1 MRPITGQ
8 PPARE
13 GCDARAMPYSRSLEP
28 GDLRLERIERSGPGL
43 PGVISGSDVMNEVAR
58 VTRQVARSRACV
70 LIVGETGAG
79 KELIA
84 RALHDLSPRASGPYI
99 RVNCGALTE
108 SLLESEL
115 FGHVK
120 GSFTGAVENRTG
132 RFEAAHTGTIF
143 LDEINSTSP
152 KLQVKLL
159 RVLQEGEF
167 ERVGD
172 VSTKKVDVRVV
183 AATNRDLREEIDAG
197 RFREDLY
204 YRLNVVPIDLPPL
217 RDRREDIPPLV
228 NFFLTRYGEQNQREM
243 RRVDPE
249 AMKLLSRYD
258 WPGNV
263 RELQNYVERAVVLG
277 DGPELK
283 PEHLPPQLRGEA
295 PPRPIRGKSP
305 DIDSLTTDLVRRGLL
320 TAGPNSDEL
329 IRKIVVAGGTRADPA
344 GADRLRSGANQGR
357 RPARDQPEYLAQE
370 AGRIRARRNQLQRR
384 VWPIQSGRRRRR
396 LNRQAIVVP
405 SRNVVA
411 PKAEGPL
418 PFHLGNAT

>member
-1 MRPITGQ
+1 MPSHLSDRPDLAGRSAD
-8 PPARE
+8 PA
-13 GCDARAMPYSRSLEP
+13 A
-28 GDLRLERIERSGPGL
+28 GL
-43 PGVISGSDVMNEVAR
+43 PGVISGSSIMHEVAR

-84 RALHDLSPRASGPYI
+84 RAIHDLSPRASGPYI

-183 AATNRDLREEIDAG
+183 AATNRELREEIDAG

-217 RDRREDIPPLV
+217 RDRRDDVPPLV
-228 NFFLTRYGEQNQREM
+228 NFFLARYSDQNQREM

-249 AMKLLSRYD
+249 AMKLLVRYD

-277 DGPELK
+277 EGPELK

-295 PPRPIRGKSP
+295 PPRPIRGRSP
-305 DIDSLTTDLVRRGLL
+305 DLDTLIADLVRRGLL
-320 TAGPNSDEL
+320 AAGPNADEL
-329 IRKIVVAGGTRADPA
+329 IRRIVAPVERELIQQVLTSCDRVQIKAAARLGINRNTLHKKLTEYGLDTPA
-344 GADRLRSGANQGR
+344 TNGEPAASAPSPADR
-357 RPARDQPEYLAQE
+357 DE
-370 AGRIRARRNQLQRR
+370 A
-384 VWPIQSGRRRRR
+384 
-396 LNRQAIVVP
+396 
-405 SRNVVA
+405 
-411 PKAEGPL
+411 
-418 PFHLGNAT
+418 